1 MNKKILILDTSAFL
15 AGFDLS
21 LTNFKAVST
30 PLVIKE
36 LPKEGPVALRVKA
49 LQEIGKLIIKE
60 PSEEF
65 EKKIHEAAVKI
76 GDKTALSKTDLQLL
90 ALAFELKSNNFTP
103 VILTDDYAIQNVA
116 CFLKIDFSSIATF
129 GISKAL
135 NWIVYCPACFKEY
148 DKNFN
153 KLTCD
158 ICGTKLKRKA
168 KKINPF

>member
-1 MNKKILILDTSAFL
+1 MPKKILILDTSAFL

-21 LTNFKAVST
+21 LINFQAIST

-36 LPKEGPVALRVKA
+36 LPKKGSIALKVKA

-60 PSEEF
+60 PSKAF
-65 EKKIHEAAVKI
+65 EKKAYEAAAKI
-76 GDKTALSKTDLQLL
+76 GDKIALSKTDLQLL
-90 ALAFELKSNNFTP
+90 ALAFEVKSNNFTP
-103 VILTDDYAIQNVA
+103 IILTDDYAIQNVA
-116 CFLKIDFSSIATF
+116 CFLKINFSSIATF

-148 DKNFN
+148 KSFT

-158 ICGTKLKRKA
+158 VCGTKLKRKA
-168 KKINPF
+168 KKANPF